1 MRYLQSFG
9 QRINE
14 NFYYKSNNSIE
25 NFFKSWY
32 DLLINLKQMI
42 EGDDHQISYYV
53 NNIKICLTN
62 LSEDILEKLSEKR
75 LIKFQSELENL
86 EKNCNP
92 EVLKMTG
99 LEEMLSKLEDVYDDD
114 LESVKLNLTRILSEY
129 SHSIEDIVDDIV
141 KFCEIKIKKDSE
153 WEIIGGLKFL
163 KSFVPKK
170 EYKSQRY
177 LLQIEFLKLQ
187 EWVKKNNKKILIIF
201 DGRDAAGK
209 GANISCISQYL
220 DPKHFRVET
229 FGIPTKEESEN
240 WFKRYEKVL
249 PKKGEMVF
257 FDRSWY
263 TRAYVERPM
272 EYCSEK
278 QYQHFLDDTVSFERE
293 LKDKNIILVKIW
305 LSIDRGVQKYRF
317 EMRKSNPLKYWKF
330 SENDQNVLHRWDDFT
345 YYINTMLKRTK
356 NTTPWL
362 VIDSNDERKANL
374 ESMKSILKLFNYDG
388 KNRDIVKDSDNYII
402 D

>member
-1 MRYLQSFG
+1 M
-9 QRINE
+9 
-14 NFYYKSNNSIE
+14 
-25 NFFKSWY
+25 
-32 DLLINLKQMI
+32 D
-42 EGDDHQISYYV
+42 
-53 NNIKICLTN
+53 
-62 LSEDILEKLSEKR
+62 KLSEKR
-75 LIKFQSELENL
+75 LIRFQSELENL
-86 EKNCNP
+86 QKNCNP
-92 EVLKMTG
+92 EILKLTKIQNLLDS
-99 LEEMLSKLEDVYDDD
+99 LESVYDKD
-114 LESVKLNLTRILSEY
+114 LESVKTNLSKILMEY
-129 SHSIEDIVDDIV
+129 KDHIEDIVNNIV
-141 KFCEIKIKKDSE
+141 KYCENKIKQDSE
-153 WEIIGGLKFL
+153 WEIVGGLKFL

-177 LLQIEFLKLQ
+177 LFQIEFLKLQ

-209 GANISCISQYL
+209 GGNIDCISQYL
-220 DPKHFRVET
+220 DPKHYKIET

-249 PKKGEMVF
+249 PKKGEIVF

-278 QYQHFLDDTVSFERE
+278 QYQHFLNDVISFEEE

-305 LSIDRGVQKYRF
+305 LSIDKGVQKYRF

-356 NTTPWL
+356 NTTPWI
-362 VIDSNDERKANL
+362 VIDSNDERRSNL
-374 ESMKSILKLFNYDG
+374 ESMKNILGIFDYDG
-388 KNRDIVKDSDNYII
+388 KNKEIVKSAGKYLIY
-402 D
+402 

>member
-1 MRYLQSFG
+1 MKYLSRFG
-9 QRINE
+9 EMINE

-32 DLLINLKQMI
+32 DFLINLKQMI
-42 EGDDHQISYYV
+42 EDDDHQIPYYI
-53 NNIKICLTN
+53 NNIKLCLSN
-62 LSEDILEKLSEKR
+62 LSEDIMDKLSEKR
-75 LIKFQSELENL
+75 LIRFQSELENL
-86 EKNCNP
+86 QKNCNP
-92 EVLKMTG
+92 EILKLTKIQNLLDS
-99 LEEMLSKLEDVYDDD
+99 LESVYDKD
-114 LESVKLNLTRILSEY
+114 LESVKTNLSKILMEY
-129 SHSIEDIVDDIV
+129 KDHIEDIVNNIV
-141 KFCEIKIKKDSE
+141 KYCENKIKQDSE
-153 WEIIGGLKFL
+153 WEIVGGLKFL

-177 LLQIEFLKLQ
+177 LFQIEFLKLQ

-209 GANISCISQYL
+209 GGNIDCISQYL
-220 DPKHFRVET
+220 DPKHYKIET

-249 PKKGEMVF
+249 PKKGEIVF

-278 QYQHFLDDTVSFERE
+278 QYQHFLNDVISFEEE

-305 LSIDRGVQKYRF
+305 LSIDKGVQKYRF

-356 NTTPWL
+356 NTTPWI
-362 VIDSNDERKANL
+362 VIDSNDERRSNL
-374 ESMKSILKLFNYDG
+374 ESMKNILGIFDYDG
-388 KNRDIVKDSDNYII
+388 KNKEIVKSAGKYLIY
-402 D
+402 